1 MKRITQFLLF
11 AVFVLLTNFLP
22 QPSQAQKKIT
32 VAFYNT
38 ENMFDTIDDPH
49 KNDNDYL
56 PGAKLQ
62 WDSKKYFK
70 KIENIGKALSSFDSS
85 SVKLPTLIGLSE
97 VENETVLNDLIK
109 RTNLKKGGYKIVH
122 EKSPDIRGIDVALL
136 YRAKYFKY
144 ISHKAIA
151 INFPD
156 DKNDKTRDILYV
168 KGIVGKSDTLNL
180 FINHWPSR
188 FGGQE
193 QSDPKRQYVASVLR
207 HYSDSLLSRN
217 PKAYILMEGDLND
230 EPNNQSVANVL
241 NAQKPGDKIYSQ
253 KLYNLLY
260 KKFEK
265 GEGTIYY
272 KDWDVFDQIIVSG
285 NFLNKGKKG
294 LQINEKDVHIFKP
307 EWMLYKNKK
316 GEWVPNRTES
326 GGKYFGG
333 YSDHLPVY
341 VNIIAK

>member
-1 MKRITQFLLF
+1 M
-11 AVFVLLTNFLP
+11 
-22 QPSQAQKKIT
+22 
-32 VAFYNT
+32 
-38 ENMFDTIDDPH
+38 
-49 KNDNDYL
+49 
-56 PGAKLQ
+56 
-62 WDSKKYFK
+62 
-70 KIENIGKALSSFDSS
+70 
-85 SVKLPTLIGLSE
+85 
-97 VENETVLNDLIK
+97 
-109 RTNLKKGGYKIVH
+109 
-122 EKSPDIRGIDVALL
+122 
-136 YRAKYFKY
+136 
-144 ISHKAIA
+144 
-151 INFPD
+151 
-156 DKNDKTRDILYV
+156 
-168 KGIVGKSDTLNL
+168 
-180 FINHWPSR
+180 
-188 FGGQE
+188 
-193 QSDPKRQYVASVLR
+193 
-207 HYSDSLLSRN
+207 LSRN
-217 PKAYILMEGDLND
+217 PKAYILIEGDLND
-230 EPNNQSVANVL
+230 EPNNQSVASVL